1 MGFCCSQ
8 TEEAPTR
15 ATIKSAS
22 QLVAIARINTE
33 ENSPRNGATDTYHDT
48 KRSNFDDLFTYQ
60 IPVAMAREAETTE
73 ISAQSF
79 TLPKTFSIVGDLGRS
94 LVRV

>member
-22 QLVAIARINTE
+22 QLVAVARINTE
-33 ENSPRNGATDTYHDT
+33 ENSLRNGATDTYHDI
-48 KRSNFDDLFTYQ
+48 KKSNDLFTHQ
-60 IPVAMAREAETTE
+60 IPVAMAREVETPE
-73 ISAQSF
+73 ISAQSL
-79 TLPKTFSIVGDLGRS
+79 TLPKTISIVGDLGRS